1 MEKITVDY
9 KSGNNFTL
17 KGDLYPATEK
27 SSPVIVYIH
36 GGGLFWGSR
45 EDLKNEQLSFYHQAG
60 YTVFSIDYRLAPESK
75 LADISEDIASAL
87 DWVENEGSKLYD
99 YDPGKIA
106 VIGGSAGAYLALL
119 SGTFKKKP
127 QAIVS
132 FYGYGDISGAWATK
146 PSPHYTQMKSVP
158 KELAQSLVGDKIV
171 SVGPIGKRYA
181 LYMYARQQGCW
192 SKDISGLHPIW
203 DKQQLLSFCP
213 LKHVDESFP
222 PTLLLHGTE
231 DEDVPYQQSVLMAE
245 KLASAGV
252 PSKLIT
258 IPEGKHVFD
267 EDWDKPVVREA
278 FGEVIRFLGEHL

>member
-1 MEKITVDY
+1 M
-9 KSGNNFTL
+9 
-17 KGDLYPATEK
+17 
-27 SSPVIVYIH
+27 
-36 GGGLFWGSR
+36 
-45 EDLKNEQLSFYHQAG
+45 
-60 YTVFSIDYRLAPESK
+60 
-75 LADISEDIASAL
+75 
-87 DWVENEGSKLYD
+87 
-99 YDPGKIA
+99 
-106 VIGGSAGAYLALL
+106 IGGSAGAYLALL

-158 KELAQSLVGDKIV
+158 KELAQSLVGDKII
-171 SVGPIGKRYA
+171 SVGPIEKRYA

-192 SKDISGLHPIW
+192 SKDISGFHPIW
-203 DKQQLLSFCP
+203 DKQQLLPFCP
-213 LKHVDESFP
+213 LKHVDENFP

-245 KLASAGV
+245 KLAGAGV

-267 EDWDKPVVREA
+267 EDWDKPVVRQA
-278 FGEVIRFLGEHL
+278 FEEVIGFLNEYLR